1 MFADIWESFR
11 RLPVAVQAWVM
22 LVLAPVNLATLLFID
37 ERFGLVIVVL
47 AIAGMLFNMPI
58 LAREKG
64 MTKLMALPHLV
75 FWTPLIVLALIVLFS
90 DVPAGY
96 RAFLLVLIV
105 VDVVSLAFDARDLK
119 DWMGGDRAV
128 A

>member
-96 RAFLLVLIV
+96 RVFLLVLIV